1 MPKVSIIVPAFN
13 AAPTLQQTLESLLN
27 QTYRDFEVVLVDDG
41 STDATRRLAEAHCAD
56 PRMRVVRQSNLGAAG
71 ARNTGIAM
79 ARGRYIGFCDADDMW
94 HPQKLA
100 THVAHLDTNADV
112 GVSYSA
118 TTLIDEDN
126 RPLGT
131 VERPRLLDISVEH
144 LFRHNP
150 VGTVSSVVARREAL
164 EDLSYRPYS
173 EKHRDWIFDETL
185 RAFEDFE
192 CWLRL
197 ALTTSW
203 KIEGVHGLL
212 TRQRVNVAALGTGID
227 RQMAGWDRMVAALRP
242 AAPAFFTQHEPAARA
257 HQMHILSYIGA
268 TPTQADPHAD
278 VLMGDAQMPPL
289 PDAPEEMCDQTP
301 ASLAA
306 MMLDAIGAGGVT
318 RMSRGAPA
326 SRI

>member
-13 AAPTLQQTLESLLN
+13 AAPTLLQTLDSLLN
-27 QTYRDFEVVLVDDG
+27 QTYRDFEILLVDDG
-41 STDATRRLAEAHCAD
+41 STDATRRLAEAYCAD
-56 PRMRVVRQSNLGAAG
+56 PRMRVVRQSNRGAAG

-100 THVAHLDTNADV
+100 THVAHLDTNAAV

-118 TTLIDEDN
+118 TTMIDEDN

-131 VERPRLLDISVEH
+131 FERPRLLDISAEH
-144 LFRHNP
+144 LFRRNP
-150 VGTVSSVVARREAL
+150 VGTVSSVVARRDAL

-173 EKHRDWIFDETL
+173 EKDRDWIFDETL

-212 TRQRVNVAALGTGID
+212 TRQRVNVSALRNGID
-227 RQMAGWDRMVAALRP
+227 RQLAGWERMVAALRP

-257 HQMHILSYIGA
+257 HQMEFLSQSGV
-268 TPTQADPHAD
+268 TPPQAEHPAD
-278 VLMGDAQMPPL
+278 AMMEDAQMPSL
-289 PDAPEEMCDQTP
+289 RNDADEIRDQAP
-301 ASLAA
+301 ASFAA
-306 MMLDAIGAGGVT
+306 MVLDAIGAGAVART
-318 RMSRGAPA
+318 SRGAPA
-326 SRI
+326 SWI